1 MYRLGLDNIFLF
13 TLFISI
19 VYLMALKPGKYYDK
33 LGDKVKFAD
42 VKMLEPQTI
51 GTEKMNHS
59 HFGKYLRML
68 VGQLSL
74 GASSEKT
81 HF

>member
-1 MYRLGLDNIFLF
+1 
-13 TLFISI
+13 
-19 VYLMALKPGKYYDK
+19 MALKPGKHYDK

-51 GTEKMNHS
+51 GAELEMSHS
-59 HFGKYLRML
+59 HFRKCVRML
-68 VGQLSL
+68 VGQLSP